1 MTSLKKFSNRIN
13 LLNNRVKYGNEGGMV
28 VDAGTL
34 VVNSIL
40 NNVGIQT
47 SIPTYKL
54 DISTNDISAAR
65 IGNTIT
71 VDSSNNR
78 VNINGSLKPTS
89 ILDSTNSRGNEDPS
103 GNMYLKST
111 PSGLLWSPVSGGGGG
126 GGDTRFTGINAFN
139 TNTTLTTSHGQY
151 IVPLLPGL
159 TFTLPNATGNDGL
172 SYTFLTNY
180 GFPTTGS
187 GFPIDYIVRTPI
199 SSGQVIFYYP
209 NPVPI
214 TPSAYRNTP
223 STLVAYNGN
232 WFWNRYA
239 NE

>member
-1 MTSLKKFSNRIN
+1 MSSLKKFSNRIN

-47 SIPTYKL
+47 TIPTYKL

-65 IGNTIT
+65 IGNTLT

-78 VNINGSLKPTS
+78 VNINGSLNPTS
-89 ILDSTNSRGNEDPS
+89 ILDSTNSIGNEDPS

-126 GGDTRFTGINAFN
+126 GDTRFAGINEFS

-151 IVPLLPGL
+151 IVPKVSL
-159 TFTLPNATGNDGL
+159 TFTLPNASGNDGL
-172 SYTFLTNY
+172 SYTFLSNY
-180 GFPTTGS
+180 GFPTLNP
-187 GFPIDYIVRTPI
+187 GFPILYKVRTPTDLP
-199 SSGQVIFYYP
+199 GQVIYYYP
-209 NPVPI
+209 TPVNI
-214 TPSAYRNTP
+214 TGWLNYP
-223 STLVAYNGN
+223 STFVAYNGN
-232 WFWNRYA
+232 WFWNKYM
-239 NE
+239 ND